1 MKYLEILQFNPIV
14 DVIQFNR
21 LSERDYQL
29 DALHNFVYPD
39 YFLETILPSS

>member
-21 LSERDYQL
+21 LSERDYQPEGTTKRV
-29 DALHNFVYPD
+29 FK
-39 YFLETILPSS
+39 